1 VSHVVVDPGSHTCR
15 NMGDVA
21 MLQVAVARIGSVLP
35 GTTIYTLTDDP
46 AELARQCTAAQ
57 PLSNSARQVWVDDRQ
72 LWGGA
77 RRVLRGPLW
86 PLATGAQRVVRRHW
100 PAGYRAALG
109 LRAGKEAGVG
119 QELPAFL
126 ERLNSASA
134 FVVAGQGTL
143 ADAASDH
150 ASSVLATA
158 ELALAAGVPVFLF
171 GQGIGPLSEPALRR
185 QAAAV
190 LPRARLVALREE
202 GKGAPLARELGVP
215 AERLV
220 MTGDDAVELAYAL
233 RQDGAGDGVGIH
245 LRIAP
250 EAVRDAA
257 VLERVRPVLHAFA
270 RDRGAPL
277 VPLPISHHR
286 VGANDPRT
294 IRQLLAGYD
303 DGSDGGASM
312 DTPDAVIRAA
322 GRCRVVV
329 TGAYHAAVFA
339 LSQGVPVICLG
350 RSAYYL
356 DKFRGLQDQFGAGCR
371 ILDLDDPG
379 LGQALC
385 VALVSAWE
393 GADTVRASLLQVAER
408 QATLGRRTYARLAE
422 ATRGFP

>member
-1 VSHVVVDPGSHTCR
+1 
-15 NMGDVA
+15 MGDVA
-21 MLQVAVARIGSVLP
+21 MLQVAVSRIGSALP
-35 GTTIYTLTDDP
+35 GTTIYTLTDDS
-46 AELARQCTAAQ
+46 AELARQCPATR
-57 PLSNSARQVWVDDRQ
+57 PLSNWARQAWVDDRQ
-72 LWGGA
+72 LWGGL

-86 PLATGAQRVVRRHW
+86 PLATGAQRLVRRHW
-100 PAGYRAALG
+100 PAGYRRALDLRSRRGAGAGAELSAFTELLTSAA
-109 LRAGKEAGVG
+109 
-119 QELPAFL
+119 
-126 ERLNSASA
+126 A

-143 ADAASDH
+143 ADAAGDH
-150 ASSVLATA
+150 ARSVLATA
-158 ELALAAGVPVFLF
+158 DLALAAGVPVFLF
-171 GQGIGPLSEPALRR
+171 GQGIGPLTEAALRR
-185 QAAAV
+185 EAGAV
-190 LPRARLVALREE
+190 LPRARLVALRAE

-215 AERLV
+215 PERLV
-220 MTGDDAVELAYAL
+220 MTGDDAVELAYTR
-233 RQDGAGDGVGIH
+233 RQDRGGDGVGIH

-250 EAVRDAA
+250 QAVRDTA

-286 VGANDPRT
+286 VGANDPGT

-303 DGSDGGASM
+303 DASDGGAGM
-312 DTPDAVIRAA
+312 DTPEAVIRAA

-339 LSQGVPVICLG
+339 LSQGVPAICLG

-371 ILDLDDPG
+371 ILELDDPG

-393 GADTVRASLLQVAER
+393 SADAVRGSLLQVAER
-408 QATLGRRTYARLAE
+408 QVAVGRRTYARLAE
-422 ATRGFP
+422 AARGTP